1 MRFDAPAAGIW
12 KIRVYHTLSI
22 QGEYHMWLPVHGF
35 ISDETFFLRPDPD
48 TTITDPGNTAA
59 IITTAA
65 YSHQTGGIYL
75 HSSRGFTR
83 TRTIKPDLAAPGRPA
98 PASRLSGGNRNLICR
113 RHDRRSRRDPALLVC
128 LYAISPADQHL
139 DCQGISDPRG

>member
-1 MRFDAPAAGIW
+1 M
-12 KIRVYHTLSI
+12 
-22 QGEYHMWLPVHGF
+22 HGF

-65 YSHQTGGIYL
+65 YSHRTGGIYL

-83 TRTIKPDLAAPGRPA
+83 TRTIKPDLAAPGVRLPL
-98 PASRLSGGNRNLICR
+98 PRLSGGNRNLICR
-113 RHDRRSRRDPALLVC
+113 RHDRRAAAILLSWFVDTPSAPRINTSIAKAFLIRGLTAEIPSNIPAEW
-128 LYAISPADQHL
+128 
-139 DCQGISDPRG
+139 GMGR